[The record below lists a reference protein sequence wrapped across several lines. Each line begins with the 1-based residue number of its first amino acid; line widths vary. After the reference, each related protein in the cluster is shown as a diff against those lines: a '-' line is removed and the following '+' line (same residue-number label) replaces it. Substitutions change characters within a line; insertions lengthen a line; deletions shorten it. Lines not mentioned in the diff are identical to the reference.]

1 MYGRISYLD
10 RLVEALALASAG
22 LMIRISP
29 SSNIVQLGP
38 KEDPDGG
45 V

>member
-10 RLVEALALASAG
+10 RLVEASALALAG

-29 SSNIVQLGP
+29 SSIVELGP
-38 KEDPDGG
+38 KGDPDGD